1 MDGSTF
7 MNDIINKGNEAPAA
21 AFEADEEQVDQG
33 GCEEKGESRITKRT
47 RMAAFDA
54 QFEGWKIVVYA
65 MLGGGEH

>member
-33 GCEEKGESRITKRT
+33 GCEEKGGEK
-47 RMAAFDA
+47 DNK
-54 QFEGWKIVVYA
+54 EEKN
-65 MLGGGEH
+65 GGI